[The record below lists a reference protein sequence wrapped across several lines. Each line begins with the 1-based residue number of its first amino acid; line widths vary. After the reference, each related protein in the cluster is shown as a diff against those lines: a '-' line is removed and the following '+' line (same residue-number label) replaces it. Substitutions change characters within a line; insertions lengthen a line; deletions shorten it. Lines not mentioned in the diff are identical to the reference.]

1 MSLINDGLKR
11 AQAAQQKD
19 SPRIAPLPPVETK
32 SQGGTGWLLPLLAI
46 LFLAAAC
53 FFIGMAFAKRTP
65 QLEIAPEKISNP
77 GK

>member
-11 AQAAQQKD
+11 AQAAEQKN
-19 SPRIAPLPPVETK
+19 SPPSAPLPMVETK
-32 SQGGTGWLLPLLAI
+32 QRGGTGWLLPLLAI

-65 QLEIAPEKISNP
+65 PLKIAPEKISNP